1 MTVVSNCGVADKD
14 RLINDNPN
22 PNSNSNSTSAAQTQV
37 NQKLQ
42 PSQESSSANKS
53 ASSPMSSNPGSSA
66 NYQTIAY
73 PVAFGAGILSFL
85 SPCILPLIPSF
96 VAFITGMS
104 IWPNKQKNF
113 RQDIGTSRGHIEER
127 RTFQRGFS

>member
-53 ASSPMSSNPGSSA
+53 ASSPMSSNPSSSA
-66 NYQTIAY
+66 RAY

-127 RTFQRGFS
+127 RTSQRGFC

>member
-42 PSQESSSANKS
+42 PSQEYSSANKS
-53 ASSPMSSNPGSSA
+53 ASSPMSSNPSSSA
-66 NYQTIAY
+66 RAY
-73 PVAFGAGILSFL
+73 PVAFGAEIRGEFS
-85 SPCILPLIPSF
+85 
-96 VAFITGMS
+96 ITM
-104 IWPNKQKNF
+104 
-113 RQDIGTSRGHIEER
+113 HIAIDTQFCCLHNWYEHMA
-127 RTFQRGFS
+127 